1 MGARKKPA
9 APEKAVSVVLV
20 TAPDEAAAATIARTL
35 VDERLIACANLVPKI
50 RSIFRWKGVIHDADE
65 VLIVMKT
72 RSSSVEALIARVKAL
87 HSYTVPEVLEL
98 PVRASFEPYLDWV
111 WQETAPEEKVVRR
124 FHLKPVDR
132 IGAFKTAIDALGG
145 VSESVH
151 IRVDMNEYQ
160 DGTIWR
166 FPDGSGV
173 CVMNERTD
181 VAPQDDFEV
190 ELWAHGATRAD
201 ALQVRVMGVAASAG
215 VTT

>member
-1 MGARKKPA
+1 MGKRKTPA
-9 APEKAVSVVLV
+9 PPGKEVSVVLV
-20 TAPDEAAAATIARTL
+20 TAPDEAAAATLARTL
-35 VDERLIACANLVPKI
+35 VDERLIACASLVPKV

-65 VLIVMKT
+65 VLVVMKT
-72 RSSSVEALIARVKAL
+72 RSTAVDALIARVKAL

-98 PVRASFEPYLDWV
+98 PVRGGFAPYLDWV
-111 WQETAPEEKVVRR
+111 WQETEPEARVDRR
-124 FHLKPVDR
+124 FRLKPVDR
-132 IGAFKTAIDALGG
+132 IGAFKIAIDALGG
-145 VSESVH
+145 VSEGVH

-190 ELWAHGATRAD
+190 ELWAAGATRAE
-201 ALQVRVMGVAASAG
+201 ALQLKVMSAAASAG
-215 VTT
+215 VSI

>member
-1 MGARKKPA
+1 MGARKKSAP
-9 APEKAVSVVLV
+9 PEKQVSVVLV
-20 TAPDEAAAATIARTL
+20 TAPDEAAAATLARTL
-35 VDERLIACANLVPKI
+35 VDERLIACANLVPKV

-65 VLIVMKT
+65 VLVVMKT
-72 RSSSVEALIARVKAL
+72 RSTAVDALIARVKAL

-98 PVRASFEPYLDWV
+98 PVRASFGPYLDWV
-111 WQETAPEEKVVRR
+111 WQETEPEARVDRR
-124 FHLKPVDR
+124 FRLKPVDR
-132 IGAFKTAIDALGG
+132 IGAFKIAIDAFGG
-145 VSESVH
+145 VSEGVH

-190 ELWAHGATRAD
+190 ELWAAGATRAE
-201 ALQVRVMGVAASAG
+201 ALQLKVMGAAASAG
-215 VTT
+215 VSI

>member
-9 APEKAVSVVLV
+9 APEKEVSVVLV
-20 TAPDEAAAATIARTL
+20 TAPDEAAAATLARTL

-65 VLIVMKT
+65 VLVVMKT
-72 RSSSVEALIARVKAL
+72 RSTAVDALIARVKAL

-98 PVRASFEPYLDWV
+98 PVRAGFAPYLDWV
-111 WQETAPEEKVVRR
+111 WQETEPEAQVVRR
-124 FHLKPVDR
+124 FRLKPVDR
-132 IGAFKTAIDALGG
+132 IGALKTAIDALGG
-145 VSESVH
+145 VSEPVH
-151 IRVDMNEYQ
+151 LKVDMNEYQ

-166 FPDGSGV
+166 FPDKSGV

-190 ELWAHGATRAD
+190 ELWAHGATRAE
-201 ALQVRVMGVAASAG
+201 ALQLTVMGAAASAG
-215 VTT
+215 VSS